1 MTRIRVPLGKF
12 IKEYSE
18 RNKGNEDIPV
28 YSVTNSQGFCT
39 EYFGKEVASQDK
51 TTYKIVPQG
60 YFAYN
65 PSRINVGSVDWQRY
79 EKRVIVSPLYN
90 VFSVSE
96 GIDRQYLYY
105 FLRSDLGRQ
114 MIKAKASGSVRDN
127 LKLDMLKEMTIPD
140 ISVEQQKFCSS
151 VLDKLHKLIQMRQ
164 QELQKLDEFIKARFE
179 VRLELRYVERYKERK
194 QYECLEEI
202 HKEEIIDHLAKLVVS
217 DEKDEA
223 AISFDVLMYGLML
236 SVMTGGKNLG
246 RLKRYVVGNANI
258 LLKEC
263 ATIPDIKVRIS
274 ELKELVSDHYWDVQ
288 DVLKFEETRKSLREI
303 MKYIPAKK
311 EKLHYSNFKDIV
323 VFREE
328 GRLTSLSAS
337 DFEDYR
343 AKVNEYVEA
352 HKTTPAIN
360 KLLHNEPIS
369 VEDYNELERIF
380 TVELGTAEDYE
391 MNYQDTPFGLLIR
404 KIAKMDRTAAYAAFS
419 TFILEERPNTEQLHF
434 IEQVVDYVVENGY
447 INNVLDLMKTP
458 FDRPYKFS
466 LIFTYEEQVK
476 FVKIINN
483 IKNNALVT

>member
-164 QELQKLDEFIKARFE
+164 QELQKLDEFIKARF
-179 VRLELRYVERYKERK
+179 VELFG
-194 QYECLEEI
+194 
-202 HKEEIIDHLAKLVVS
+202 DPVS
-217 DEKDEA
+217 N
-223 AISFDVLMYGLML
+223 SYGLPEATL
-236 SVMTGGKNLG
+236 PDLGEFGRGVSKHRPRNDIKLLGGKYPLIQTGDVANAGLYITSYSSTYSKLG
-246 RLKRYVVGNANI
+246 LKQSKMWDKGTLCITIAANIAKTAILEFDACFPDSVVGFIANERTNNIFVHYWFSFFQAI
-258 LLKEC
+258 LESQAPESAQKNINLK
-263 ATIPDIKVRIS
+263 ILS
-274 ELKELVSDHYWDVQ
+274 ELKVIVPEKRKQ
-288 DVLKFEETRKSLREI
+288 DQF
-303 MKYIPAKK
+303 
-311 EKLHYSNFKDIV
+311 
-323 VFREE
+323 
-328 GRLTSLSAS
+328 AS
-337 DFEDYR
+337 
-343 AKVNEYVEA
+343 
-352 HKTTPAIN
+352 
-360 KLLHNEPIS
+360 
-369 VEDYNELERIF
+369 
-380 TVELGTAEDYE
+380 
-391 MNYQDTPFGLLIR
+391 
-404 KIAKMDRTAAYAAFS
+404 
-419 TFILEERPNTEQLHF
+419 
-434 IEQVVDYVVENGY
+434 
-447 INNVLDLMKTP
+447 
-458 FDRPYKFS
+458 
-466 LIFTYEEQVK
+466 
-476 FVKIINN
+476 FVKLTD
-483 IKNNALVT
+483 KSKVAVQKALDEAQLLFDSLMQEYFG

>member
-164 QELQKLDEFIKARFE
+164 QELQKLDEFIKARF
-179 VRLELRYVERYKERK
+179 VELFG
-194 QYECLEEI
+194 
-202 HKEEIIDHLAKLVVS
+202 DPVS
-217 DEKDEA
+217 N
-223 AISFDVLMYGLML
+223 SYGLPEATL
-236 SVMTGGKNLG
+236 PDLGEFGRGVSKHRPRNDIKLLGGKYPLIQTGDVANSGLYITSYSSTYSELG
-246 RLKRYVVGNANI
+246 LKQSKMWDKGTLCITIAANIAKTAILEFDACFPDSVVGFIANERTNNIFVHYWFSFFQAI
-258 LLKEC
+258 LESQAPESAQKNINLK
-263 ATIPDIKVRIS
+263 ILS
-274 ELKELVSDHYWDVQ
+274 ELKVIVPEKRKQ
-288 DVLKFEETRKSLREI
+288 DQF
-303 MKYIPAKK
+303 
-311 EKLHYSNFKDIV
+311 
-323 VFREE
+323 
-328 GRLTSLSAS
+328 AS
-337 DFEDYR
+337 
-343 AKVNEYVEA
+343 
-352 HKTTPAIN
+352 
-360 KLLHNEPIS
+360 
-369 VEDYNELERIF
+369 
-380 TVELGTAEDYE
+380 
-391 MNYQDTPFGLLIR
+391 
-404 KIAKMDRTAAYAAFS
+404 
-419 TFILEERPNTEQLHF
+419 
-434 IEQVVDYVVENGY
+434 
-447 INNVLDLMKTP
+447 
-458 FDRPYKFS
+458 
-466 LIFTYEEQVK
+466 
-476 FVKIINN
+476 FVKLTD
-483 IKNNALVT
+483 KSKVAVQKALDEAQLLFDSLMQEYFG

>member
-164 QELQKLDEFIKARFE
+164 QELQKLDEFIKARFIELFGLYPSNPKGWKTATIRDIVTDVRYGSSRPAVDGGKYPYLRMNNITYGGELDLTDTKRIDIPDNE
-179 VRLELRYVERYKERK
+179 VDKCTVRRG
-194 QYECLEEI
+194 
-202 HKEEIIDHLAKLVVS
+202 
-217 DEKDEA
+217 
-223 AISFDVLMYGLML
+223 DVLFNRTN
-236 SVMTGGKNLG
+236 S
-246 RLKRYVVGNANI
+246 
-258 LLKEC
+258 
-263 ATIPDIKVRIS
+263 
-274 ELKELVSDHYWDVQ
+274 KELVGKTCVYNRD
-288 DVLKFEETRKSLREI
+288 EI
-303 MKYIPAKK
+303 MVLAGFVIRVRVTERVLP
-311 EKLHYSNFKDIV
+311 EF
-323 VFREE
+323 
-328 GRLTSLSAS
+328 LSAFLNT
-337 DFEDYR
+337 DFSKQMLLGMCKAAIGQANINAQEMQNIGIYLPPTELQRQFVQFKEQTDKS
-343 AKVNEYVEA
+343 KVAV
-352 HKTTPAIN
+352 
-360 KLLHNEPIS
+360 
-369 VEDYNELERIF
+369 
-380 TVELGTAEDYE
+380 
-391 MNYQDTPFGLLIR
+391 R
-404 KIAKMDRTAAYAAFS
+404 KY
-419 TFILEERPNTEQLHF
+419 
-434 IEQVVDYVVENGY
+434 
-447 INNVLDLMKTP
+447 
-458 FDRPYKFS
+458 
-466 LIFTYEEQVK
+466 
-476 FVKIINN
+476 
-483 IKNNALVT
+483 

>member
-164 QELQKLDEFIKARFE
+164 QELQKLDEFIKARF
-179 VRLELRYVERYKERK
+179 VELFG
-194 QYECLEEI
+194 
-202 HKEEIIDHLAKLVVS
+202 DPVS
-217 DEKDEA
+217 
-223 AISFDVLMYGLML
+223 
-236 SVMTGGKNLG
+236 
-246 RLKRYVVGNANI
+246 I
-258 LLKEC
+258 L
-263 ATIPDIKVRIS
+263 TV
-274 ELKELVSDHYWDVQ
+274 YQ
-288 DVLKFEETRKSLREI
+288 
-303 MKYIPAKK
+303 
-311 EKLHYSNFKDIV
+311 KLHYLTWENLV
-323 VFREE
+323 EE
-328 GRLTSLSAS
+328 YLNIDQEMILSC
-337 DFEDYR
+337 
-343 AKVNEYVEA
+343 
-352 HKTTPAIN
+352 
-360 KLLHNEPIS
+360 
-369 VEDYNELERIF
+369 
-380 TVELGTAEDYE
+380 
-391 MNYQDTPFGLLIR
+391 
-404 KIAKMDRTAAYAAFS
+404 
-419 TFILEERPNTEQLHF
+419 
-434 IEQVVDYVVENGY
+434 
-447 INNVLDLMKTP
+447 
-458 FDRPYKFS
+458 
-466 LIFTYEEQVK
+466 
-476 FVKIINN
+476 
-483 IKNNALVT
+483 

>member
-164 QELQKLDEFIKARFE
+164 QELQKLDEFIKARFVE
-179 VRLELRYVERYKERK
+179 LFGDPVSNSYGLPEATLPDLGEFGRGVSKHRPRNDIKLLGGKYPLIQTGDVANAGLYITSYSSTYSELGLKQSKMWDKGTLCITIAANIAKTAILEFDACFPDSVVGFIANERTNNIFVHYWFSFFQAILESQAPESAQKNINLKILSELKVIVPEKRK
-194 QYECLEEI
+194 Q
-202 HKEEIIDHLAKLVVS
+202 DQFVWKL
-217 DEKDEA
+217 
-223 AISFDVLMYGLML
+223 
-236 SVMTGGKNLG
+236 
-246 RLKRYVVGNANI
+246 NI
-258 LLKEC
+258 LLSEC
-263 ATIPDIKVRIS
+263 RIK
-274 ELKELVSDHYWDVQ
+274 Q
-288 DVLKFEETRKSLREI
+288 DGDMWIMLYGEI
-303 MKYIPAKK
+303 Q
-311 EKLHYSNFKDIV
+311 E
-323 VFREE
+323 
-328 GRLTSLSAS
+328 RL
-337 DFEDYR
+337 
-343 AKVNEYVEA
+343 
-352 HKTTPAIN
+352 
-360 KLLHNEPIS
+360 LL
-369 VEDYNELERIF
+369 
-380 TVELGTAEDYE
+380 
-391 MNYQDTPFGLLIR
+391 
-404 KIAKMDRTAAYAAFS
+404 
-419 TFILEERPNTEQLHF
+419 
-434 IEQVVDYVVENGY
+434 
-447 INNVLDLMKTP
+447 
-458 FDRPYKFS
+458 
-466 LIFTYEEQVK
+466 
-476 FVKIINN
+476 
-483 IKNNALVT
+483 

>member
-164 QELQKLDEFIKARFE
+164 QELQKLDEFIKARF
-179 VRLELRYVERYKERK
+179 VELFG
-194 QYECLEEI
+194 
-202 HKEEIIDHLAKLVVS
+202 DPVS
-217 DEKDEA
+217 N
-223 AISFDVLMYGLML
+223 SYGLPEATL
-236 SVMTGGKNLG
+236 PDLGEFGRGVSKHRPRNDIKLLGGKYPLIQTGDVANAGLYITSYSSTYSELG
-246 RLKRYVVGNANI
+246 LKQSKMWDKGTLCITIAANIAKTAILEFDACFPDSVVGFIANERTNNIFVHYWFSFFQAI
-258 LLKEC
+258 LESQAPESAQKNINLK
-263 ATIPDIKVRIS
+263 ILS
-274 ELKELVSDHYWDVQ
+274 ELKVIVPEKRKQ
-288 DVLKFEETRKSLREI
+288 DQF
-303 MKYIPAKK
+303 
-311 EKLHYSNFKDIV
+311 
-323 VFREE
+323 
-328 GRLTSLSAS
+328 AS
-337 DFEDYR
+337 
-343 AKVNEYVEA
+343 
-352 HKTTPAIN
+352 
-360 KLLHNEPIS
+360 
-369 VEDYNELERIF
+369 
-380 TVELGTAEDYE
+380 
-391 MNYQDTPFGLLIR
+391 
-404 KIAKMDRTAAYAAFS
+404 
-419 TFILEERPNTEQLHF
+419 
-434 IEQVVDYVVENGY
+434 
-447 INNVLDLMKTP
+447 
-458 FDRPYKFS
+458 
-466 LIFTYEEQVK
+466 
-476 FVKIINN
+476 FVKLTD
-483 IKNNALVT
+483 KSKVAVQKALDEAQLLFDSLMQEYFG